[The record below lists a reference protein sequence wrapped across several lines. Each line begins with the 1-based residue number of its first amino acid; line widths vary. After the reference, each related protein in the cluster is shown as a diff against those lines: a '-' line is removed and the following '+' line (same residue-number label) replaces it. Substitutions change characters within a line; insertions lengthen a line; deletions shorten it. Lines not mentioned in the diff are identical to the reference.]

1 MSLSG
6 RLQEYSL
13 PEVFKV
19 IDEGRKSGLL
29 HIRIFDK
36 KTAEF
41 TKYCIWIKHG
51 KVVSL
56 SKSLDGQDLITWLA
70 QQPIIDAA
78 YRSQLRRL
86 PYDLKGAASL
96 GDYLEQQNWL
106 SSEQL
111 QKIFESVVLHPIVKL
126 FQVSEGF
133 FTFNGSFDIPKTE
146 LTGLSVTT
154 ANLNLVGLR
163 RLTDWTHLAEK
174 LPEPN
179 AGIVKANTEAHI
191 RQLSEMERQVLA
203 YANGQISIKRSAE
216 LLAQPIEEIQ
226 QIAFRLIAAG
236 LAEELPMVS
245 TSNPASSEMA
255 IANLAQLNHLS
266 NSSPTPTLT
275 THPPLPAATPDPSNP
290 ALSGAFLNNLTSFL
304 QQRMK
309 QPSSPPKEAT
319 SIVPTS

>member
-19 IDEGRKSGLL
+19 IDEGQKSGLL
-29 HIRIFDK
+29 NIRIFDV

-41 TKYCIWIKHG
+41 TKYCIWVKNG
-51 KVVSL
+51 KVVGL
-56 SKSLDGQDLITWLA
+56 SKNLDGQDLITWLS
-70 QQPIIDAA
+70 QQSIVNEA

-86 PYDLKGAASL
+86 PYNLKGAASL
-96 GDYLEQQNWL
+96 GDYLKQQNWL
-106 SSEQL
+106 SPEQL
-111 QKIFESVVLHPIVKL
+111 QKIFESVVLQPIVNL
-126 FQVSEGF
+126 FQVREGF

-146 LTGLSVTT
+146 LTGLSITT
-154 ANLNLVGLR
+154 TNLNLVGLR
-163 RLTDWTHLAEK
+163 RLKDWTHLEEK

-179 AGIVKANTEAHI
+179 AGIVQANTEAHI

-203 YANGQISIKRSAE
+203 YANGQTSIKRSAQ
-216 LLAQPIEEIQ
+216 LLAQPIAEIQ

-236 LAEELPMVS
+236 LAEELPMISTPSSVS
-245 TSNPASSEMA
+245 PEMA
-255 IANLAQLNHLS
+255 IDNLAYLNNLTT
-266 NSSPTPTLT
+266 SSPNQNSIPQPTT
-275 THPPLPAATPDPSNP
+275 VPTEPSNP

-309 QPSSPPKEAT
+309 QPASSAKAAT
-319 SIVPTS
+319 PGIPSS

>member
-29 HIRIFDK
+29 NIRIFDN
-36 KTAEF
+36 KTTEF
-41 TKYCIWIKHG
+41 KKYCIWVKDG
-51 KVVSL
+51 RVVSL
-56 SKSLDGQDLITWLA
+56 SKNLDGQDLITWLA
-70 QQPIIDAA
+70 QQSIVDEA
-78 YRSQLRRL
+78 YRAQLRRI

-96 GDYLEQQNWL
+96 GDYLKQQNWL

-111 QKIFESVVLHPIVKL
+111 QKIFEGVVLQPIVTL
-126 FQVSEGF
+126 FRVSEGF

-146 LTGLSVTT
+146 LTGLSITT

-163 RLTDWTHLAEK
+163 RLTNWSHLEEK

-179 AGIVKANTEAHI
+179 AAIVKANTEINI
-191 RQLSEMERQVLA
+191 RQLSDMERQVLA
-203 YANGQISIKRSAE
+203 YANGQISMQRSAQ
-216 LLAQPIEEIQ
+216 LLAKPIEEIQ

-245 TSNPASSEMA
+245 TSSPVSSEMA
-255 IANLAQLNHLS
+255 ITNLANL
-266 NSSPTPTLT
+266 SSLTSSLPTPTPQPT
-275 THPPLPAATPDPSNP
+275 TVLDEPSNP

-304 QQRMK
+304 QQRMQ
-309 QPSSPPKEAT
+309 QPSSSVQETMTGIP
-319 SIVPTS
+319 SR